1 MTEYKEKEIP
11 HEIKSVFESY
21 KDAKREKADI
31 ASQIRELKETI
42 GYEECN
48 ERIADL
54 SGKLYEWMEK
64 NKVFKLA
71 STTRDGV
78 KPKDVKKVDEVF
90 KKREK
95 IGDALKGASIE
106 DAKIE
111 VALKNLN
118 LEEPNGIQP
127 TEKPKSKTKASKA
140 SNKVGRD
147 SGASNSEGETKS
159 SGKSWKD
166 NIKK

>member
-71 STTRDGV
+71 STTRDSV

-127 TEKPKSKTKASKA
+127 TEKPKSKTKAPK
-140 SNKVGRD
+140 
-147 SGASNSEGETKS
+147 ASNSEGETKS